1 MAVGRYVEAI
11 DAFYRACSVTGNV
24 PALMIKL
31 GVCLLAVHKYSEA
44 ETILAEAV
52 AMDGANNGDAW
63 HYLGEA
69 YEKLGFDDMSEVCR
83 RQAVER
89 GFQS

>member
-1 MAVGRYVEAI
+1 
-11 DAFYRACSVTGNV
+11 VTGNA

-31 GVCLLAVHKYSEA
+31 GVCLLALRKYPEA

-69 YEKLGFDDMSEVCR
+69 YERLGFDDMSDVCH
-83 RQAVER
+83 RQAIER
-89 GFQS
+89 GSHF